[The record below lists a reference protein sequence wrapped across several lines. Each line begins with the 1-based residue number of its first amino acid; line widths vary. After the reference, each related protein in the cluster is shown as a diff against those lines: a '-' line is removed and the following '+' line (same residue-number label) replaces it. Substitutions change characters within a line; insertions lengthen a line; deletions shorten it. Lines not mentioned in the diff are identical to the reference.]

1 MWMSIKSIH
10 TPANLDEAWER
21 HHNGGV
27 FLGGGSYLVANA
39 DPMITELIHLTPLLD
54 HTIATD
60 AKTVTIGAGA
70 TLGDLHRSVK
80 GDPAFADL
88 ATSIIHGC
96 PSAHLRNQR
105 TIGGELAQGR
115 TDSDF
120 FFFCL
125 AADAQLSV
133 WTGTPGTVSL
143 RQWDGNGIVTSV
155 SLSVENLIKSYRLAI
170 LPSTPPLLLV
180 TVRQTP
186 GGQEWFI
193 GGTISE
199 IWLDVHEITSQEE
212 ADTLAREVVERF
224 PESPLAN
231 RETWIVWIRQALME
245 LGGLE

>member
-1 MWMSIKSIH
+1 MWTSIQSIH
-10 TPANLDEAWER
+10 TPASLDEAWER
-21 HHNGGV
+21 HHSGGV
-27 FLGGGSYLVANA
+27 FLGGGSYLVADA

-60 AKTVTIGAGA
+60 SKMVTIGAGA

-80 GDPAFADL
+80 GDPTFTDL
-88 ATSIIHGC
+88 ATNIIHVC
-96 PSAHLRNQR
+96 PSVNIRNQR

-120 FFFCL
+120 FLFCL

-143 RQWDGNGIVTSV
+143 RQWDGNGIITSV
-155 SLSVENLIKSYRLAI
+155 SLSVENPIKSYRLAI

-180 TVRQTP
+180 TYRQTP

-193 GGTISE
+193 GGAVSE
-199 IWLDVHEITSQEE
+199 IWQDVHEITSREE
-212 ADTLAREVVERF
+212 ADTLAREVAERF
-224 PESPLAN
+224 PESPMAN